1 MGAVEGA
8 LRTLL
13 HTAAPPTTRTPR
25 LAPTFRRAVLLLLI
39 LALTLPL
46 TLAAAGC
53 NRIDKAT
60 VIKKVSATFR
70 RLEDYSGVA
79 VKTISVSTFDET
91 MEVNQW
97 FRKPDLH
104 RIEIVSPPEVKGQT
118 TVYDG
123 DTLYFY
129 SPSDKEVMAFTDP
142 SPELTKGDRADLATS
157 FAEIVMTSENLRVVG
172 QEKLADRSTVVIEA
186 RSDEKTG
193 KAAKKGSATPTT
205 PATSSGD
212 GAPGKP
218 AATPS
223 PSAAATAPMG
233 IVARQRIWID
243 TTIWFPLKV
252 ESYDQNGKLVASILY
267 KEVRLNTGISE
278 DTFHFVPPAGVRVVR
293 ADWSIAETTLADAQQ
308 MVAFSLLQ
316 PSYRPSGLSLRS
328 VNRSG
333 STDTVSI
340 IFEYTNGKG
349 VSVTLTESALQP
361 DAPSLAGT
369 RRTDY
374 NGRTYE
380 VIQSEDYSILNWSAT
395 GVAFNLTG
403 NLSLEEMRK
412 VADSVR

>member
-1 MGAVEGA
+1 MEGA

-13 HTAAPPTTRTPR
+13 HTGTRKTVFI
-25 LAPTFRRAVLLLLI
+25 LTLIATAVLTPA
-39 LALTLPL
+39 LAL
-46 TLAAAGC
+46 AVAGC

-60 VIKKVSATFR
+60 VINKVSETFR
-70 RLEDYSGVA
+70 RLEDYQGVA
-79 VKTISVSTFDET
+79 VKTISVSTFDQT

-123 DTLYFY
+123 NTLYFY

-142 SPELTKGDRADLATS
+142 SPELAKGDRADLATS
-157 FAEIVMTSENLRVVG
+157 YAEIVMTSENLRVVG
-172 QEKLADRSTVVIEA
+172 REKLGDRNTVVLEVRA
-186 RSDEKTG
+186 ET
-193 KAAKKGSATPTT
+193 KAGT
-205 PATSSGD
+205 PATGS
-212 GAPGKP
+212 P
-218 AATPS
+218 AAAAS
-223 PSAAATAPMG
+223 PPAAAPPAASSSPAASAAPLG
-233 IVARQRIWID
+233 IIARQRIWVD

-252 ESYDQNGKLVASILY
+252 ESYDQDGKLVASILY
-267 KEVRLNTGISE
+267 REVRLNTGVSE
-278 DTFHFVPPAGVRVVR
+278 DTFHFVPAAGVKVVQ

-316 PSYRPSGLSLRS
+316 PSYLPSGLSLHR

-333 STDTVSI
+333 SADAVSI

-380 VIQSEDYSILNWSAT
+380 IIQSEDYSILNWSAT
-395 GVAFNLTG
+395 GVAFDLTG
-403 NLSLEEMRK
+403 NLSRDEMLK